1 MKIHIEM
8 TSNETRKINHV
19 VNKYDP
25 DCEGVTTHN
34 TTAKFGG
41 CDSTVNNDGSSTME
55 ISLHEA
61 FVSDA
66 IDAIEEFSDIIVGA
80 LKHLRFLYRD
90 IKDRFKWWEND
101 PIDGAIRHIKDSK
114 EPDGIYAIKK
124 EFRWKTID
132 KNTRKRIES
141 VLYMTVCDA
150 ESAKK
155 LADDGYKFYM
165 IIGNT
170 ECWITLD
177 EVIATF

>member
-8 TSNETRKINHV
+8 TEKETRKISRLV
-19 VNKYDP
+19 DKYDP
-25 DCEGVTTHN
+25 DCGGITTHN
-34 TTAKFGG
+34 SAAKFGS
-41 CDSTVNNDGSSTME
+41 CNSVVNEDGSSVMD
-55 ISLHEA
+55 ISLNEI
-61 FVSDA
+61 FMGDVF
-66 IDAIEEFSDIIVGA
+66 DAIESVSDIVIGA
-80 LKHLRFLYRD
+80 LKHMRFLYKD
-90 IKDRFKWWEND
+90 LKDRFKRWENNL
-101 PIDGAIRHIKDSK
+101 IDSVIRHIKDSK

-132 KNTRKRIES
+132 EDTRKRIES
-141 VLYMTVCDA
+141 VSYMTVCDA